1 MSIIKQLEQAQNWNA
16 EQQLAADFAAING
29 ASAAWIAAVARR
41 AGRG

>member
-1 MSIIKQLEQAQNWNA
+1 MSAIKQLEHDQNWNA
-16 EQQLAADFAAING
+16 EQKLAADFAAING